1 MRKELIEILEK
12 AIHSAEFDDFLTGKM
27 MSLHDY
33 LICRP
38 KTFNITT
45 GTSDNTE

>member
-1 MRKELIEILEK
+1 MKEELLEILEK
-12 AIHSAEFDDFLTGKM
+12 AIHSGEFDDFLTGKM

-38 KTFNITT
+38 TTFNL
-45 GTSDNTE
+45 DK

>member
-1 MRKELIEILEK
+1 MKEEIVKMLER
-12 AIHSAEFDDFLTGKM
+12 AIHSGEFDNFLTEKM

-38 KTFNITT
+38 TTFNL
-45 GTSDNTE
+45 DK